1 MLSVHD
7 LCFKLLLFFRSLEE
21 KVFDFLGQ
29 DLESKNTEQA
39 AKKNEPS
46 EYASSLPY
54 DEDYNQDI

>member
-1 MLSVHD
+1 MLSVHV

-29 DLESKNTEQA
+29 DFESKNKEQVN
-39 AKKNEPS
+39 KKNEPS
-46 EYASSLPY
+46 EYKSSLPY